1 MILGHLSSIDP
12 VILFFFLGMLASWM
26 RSDLEI
32 PQATAKFLSIFLLT
46 SLGLKGGHEVRMAQ
60 DLGQLGP
67 ILLIGIFSC
76 LAIPAYM
83 YFWLRRSLGA
93 ANAAA
98 LAAAYGSV
106 SAVTFIAAKGFLNN
120 EQIPFSGF
128 MVAVMALME
137 IPAIVLAISLYRRER
152 GRALT
157 DESASEVHRG
167 SIWSAKSVVLLLGG
181 FVIGFLM
188 NEPAWESV
196 RPVVKDA
203 FKGVL
208 AFFLLDLGI
217 SAQRQLANA
226 WKYKWSAILIGC
238 LTPAIHGCLTLL
250 VARIF
255 GVSLGDQVLLA
266 VLAGSASYIAAPAA
280 IRGSI
285 SEANPSLYVA
295 LPLALTFPVNVLV
308 WIPVYIGLAQWL
320 AS

>member
-1 MILGHLSSIDP
+1 MILSHLSSIDP
-12 VILFFFLGMLASWM
+12 VILFFFLGMVASWM

-32 PQATAKFLSIFLLT
+32 PQPAAKFLSIFLLT

-60 DLGQLGP
+60 DLGQLAP
-67 ILLIGIFSC
+67 ILLVGLSTC
-76 LAIPAYM
+76 LIIPAYM

-93 ANAAA
+93 ANASA

-152 GRALT
+152 GKTAM

-226 WKYKWSAILIGC
+226 WNYKWSAILIGC
-238 LTPAIHGCLTLL
+238 VAPALHGSLTLIL
-250 VARIF
+250 ASAF
-255 GVSLGDQVLLA
+255 GVSTGDQVLLA

-295 LPLALTFPVNVLV
+295 LPLALTFPVNVLL

-320 AS
+320 GS